1 MKFKLDEKYKN
12 VLKGIPAA
20 PGVYIAN
27 AYLYK
32 KEVEAVNK
40 DPITDVEQAIKNL
53 DEALE
58 KSKAELKKIFG
69 LAVDKLGE
77 KRAAI
82 FEAQIM
88 ILDDPY
94 LVKTIHERIN
104 NEKIQPEYVVDDEI
118 SKYQKM
124 MIDSNE
130 PYMKE
135 RSQDIEDIK
144 NRIIRNIRKKKW
156 ISRIKDEVIVVT
168 NNITP
173 ADTVLFSRVNVKGYI
188 TESGGLTSHA
198 AIVSRSLK
206 LPAVL
211 GVHDASTII
220 KENDSLIIDGYHG
233 YVIINPT
240 EKQRSYYLEK
250 MEKLSQYDEELTKL
264 RDLPAE
270 TIDGRKIIIR
280 GNLDLSEELL
290 LMFENGAQGI
300 GLVRTEQLFDGLNHF
315 PDEEEQFQIYSDL
328 AEKIY
333 PEKVI
338 IRAFDIGGDKVLP
351 IDVKEPNPF
360 LGWRGIRFLLDNAD
374 LFKTQIKAV
383 LRASTNKNIK
393 FMIPMV
399 SSMREIKAFKKYVE
413 ECKVE
418 LRKNNIRFDEE
429 INLGIMIEIP
439 SAVILANEF
448 AKEVDFFSIGT
459 NDLIQYILAV
469 DRGNDIVNNLYQ
481 EFHPAIVRTIYQLME
496 NAKLGGAKVSICGE
510 MAADPLAVPLLVG
523 LGMDS
528 ISVSAASVPTVKKI
542 VRSIRYDDVKKLAEE
557 CLKFSSEKEIRTM
570 LTQFFEKNVTDNTEE
585 IFASKIENNS

>member
-1 MKFKLDEKYKN
+1 MNFKLDEKYKN

-27 AYLYK
+27 AFLYK
-32 KEVEAVNK
+32 KEVESVSK
-40 DPITDVEQAIKNL
+40 EQITDVEQAIKSL
-53 DEALE
+53 DEAIE
-58 KSKAELKKIFG
+58 KSKSELKKIFG

-94 LVKTIHERIN
+94 LLDTIHSRIRK
-104 NEKIQPEYVVDDEI
+104 EKIQPEFIVDDEI
-118 SKYQKM
+118 SKYQKL

-130 PYMKE
+130 SYMKE
-135 RSQDIEDIK
+135 RSHDIEDIK

-156 ISRIKDEVIVVT
+156 ISKIKNEVVVVT

-173 ADTVLFSRVNVKGYI
+173 ADTVLFSRVNVKGYV
-188 TESGGLTSHA
+188 TDTGGLTSHA
-198 AIVSRSLK
+198 AIVARSLK

-220 KENDSLIIDGYHG
+220 NENDELIIDGYHG
-233 YVIINPT
+233 YVIVNPT
-240 EKQRSYYLEK
+240 HEQRNFYLEK
-250 MEKLSQYDEELTKL
+250 MERLSIYNEELSKL

-280 GNLDLSEELL
+280 GNLDLSEELI
-290 LMFENGAQGI
+290 LMFENGAEGI

-315 PDEEEQFQIYSDL
+315 PDEEEQYQIYSDL

-351 IDVKEPNPF
+351 LDVKEPNPF
-360 LGWRGIRFLLDNAD
+360 LGWRGIRFLLDNTD

-383 LRASTNKNIK
+383 LRASTHKNIK

-399 SSMREIKAFKKYVE
+399 TSLKEIKTFKEYVA
-413 ECKVE
+413 ECKTE
-418 LRKNNIRFDEE
+418 LKTNNISFDEN
-429 INLGIMIEIP
+429 ISLGIMVEVP
-439 SAVILANEF
+439 SAVIMASEF

-469 DRGNDIVNNLYQ
+469 DRGNEIVNSLYQ
-481 EFHPAIVRTIYQLME
+481 EFHPAIVRTIFHLID
-496 NAKLGGAKVSICGE
+496 NAKSGGAKVSICGE

-542 VRSIRYDDVKKLAEE
+542 VRSIKYSDVENLAKQ
-557 CLKFSSEKEIRTM
+557 CLKYSSEEQIRTA
-570 LTQFFEKNVTDNTEE
+570 LTQFFEKNVTDNTER
-585 IFASKIENNS
+585 IFQTKN